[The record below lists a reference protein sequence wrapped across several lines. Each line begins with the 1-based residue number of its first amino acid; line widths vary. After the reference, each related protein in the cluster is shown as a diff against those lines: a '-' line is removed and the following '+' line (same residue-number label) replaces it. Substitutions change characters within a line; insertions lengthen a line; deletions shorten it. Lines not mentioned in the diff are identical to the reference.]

1 MSGPRIVSLLPSATE
16 IAVALGC
23 EAQLFGRSHECDF
36 PPAVQALPVCT
47 ATKLAKG
54 LPSLEIENRVQA
66 IVSQGLSCYEVDA
79 QLLRSLRPDVILT
92 QTACAV
98 CAVTPRDLEEAL
110 SAWSGHAPTLLSF
123 APDRLV
129 DVWGD
134 LRAAGDLLEVPA
146 RAEVAIEQLQAR
158 LEAIGRKTRG
168 RARPT
173 VAAIE
178 WVEPLMAAGNWV
190 PELIELAGG
199 QSLFAAIGEHSPW
212 LEWDQLSAADPEV
225 IVLMPCGFTIERTVQ
240 DVLDLVKD
248 PRWQGLSAGRRGAVY
263 IVDGHHYF
271 NRPGPRLVESAE
283 ILAEILHP
291 DLFDFGHKGPGWVQM
306 AFRQEHSIGDAK
318 IL

>member
-1 MSGPRIVSLLPSATE
+1 MTGPRIVSLLPSATE
-16 IAVALGC
+16 ISVALGC

-54 LPSLEIENRVQA
+54 LASIEIENRVQA

-79 QLLRSLRPDVILT
+79 PLLRSLRPDLILT
-92 QTACAV
+92 QTACAI

-110 SAWSGHAPTLLSF
+110 NEWSGSAPTLLSF

-134 LRAAGDLLEVPA
+134 LRAAGALLDLEGRADLLVD
-146 RAEVAIEQLQAR
+146 QLQAR
-158 LEAIGRKTRG
+158 LDAISRKTRLG
-168 RARPT
+168 ARPT

-190 PELIELAGG
+190 PELIETAGG
-199 QSLFAAIGEHSPW
+199 QSLFAAIGQHSPW
-212 LEWDQLSAADPEV
+212 LEWDQLCAADPEV
-225 IVLMPCGFTIERTVQ
+225 IVLMPCGFSIARAAQ
-240 DVLDLVKD
+240 DVLSLEKD
-248 PRWQGLSAGRRGAVY
+248 PRWLGLSAVQRGRVY

-283 ILAEILHP
+283 MLAEILHP
-291 DLFDFGHKGPGWVQM
+291 DLFDFGHKGLGWIRM
-306 AFRQEHSIGDAK
+306 GE
-318 IL
+318 